1 MKFSKGILL
10 FQPVCLSTVRGFYW
24 TYVHNMRK
32 YIIKAKRAG
41 LMEISRTIFTYLV
54 TILEYASASII
65 VLGIIFSSIFAAAKF
80 FKKQDRSK
88 LFDSYRVMVGR
99 CIILGL
105 EILIAADILRSLAL
119 QFTLESV
126 GLLAVIVLIR
136 TFLSFSLEVET
147 KGRWP
152 WQKR

>member
-1 MKFSKGILL
+1 
-10 FQPVCLSTVRGFYW
+10 
-24 TYVHNMRK
+24 
-32 YIIKAKRAG
+32 
-41 LMEISRTIFTYLV
+41 MEISRTIFTYLV